1 MTPVFV
7 LKRSF
12 NVTLEDIPYITDP
25 FMGGTHAMQVITGRT
40 EPWGT
45 RILNIAEFIQDEVGH
60 YDPNFNHHH
69 IEEKIYRLF
78 ETGTYFCVSDN
89 GIPFIPAFYWKEIP
103 DHPDNGEWN
112 LRPFTYGIFHD
123 FVEAQIQ
130 RLSSDK
136 RRQLAEEAEIANEQ
150 EFARQAYKPK
160 EPKGLHNQTWDKVDV
175 KRGSFNTRRKIDLNT
190 LSVQEEIVKE
200 ALIEQGRNKRD
211 IQQLLSS
218 GDNFEIIELQPGTKL
233 YGFDSL
239 SHGEGKPQSSM
250 YWTDETGYQDVKTR
264 FYKNGDWDK
273 EGVKNYLA
281 LPCYNRADTIDTAE
295 VTQKQFAIRSTI
307 GLATEQIAYTNS
319 DYTTGMMGKIM
330 PGGGSQITPNA
341 QHLSSVSRLK
351 DTP

>member
-12 NVTLEDIPYITDP
+12 NVTLEDIPYISDP
-25 FMGGTHAMQVITGRT
+25 FMSGTYAMQVITGRT

-78 ETGTYFCVSDN
+78 ETGDYFCVSDN
-89 GIPFIPAFYWKEIP
+89 GIPFIPAFCWKEIP
-103 DHPDNGEWN
+103 NHPDNGEWK
-112 LRPFTYGIFHD
+112 LRPFTYGIFQNA
-123 FVEAQIQ
+123 VETQIQ

-136 RRQLAEEAEIANEQ
+136 RRQLAEEAEIAREQ
-150 EFARQAYKPK
+150 EIARQAFKPK
-160 EPKGLHNQTWDKVDV
+160 ESKGLHNQTWEKVDV
-175 KRGSFNTRRKIDLNT
+175 KRGSFNTRRNIDLNS
-190 LSVQEEIVKE
+190 LSEQDELVKE

-218 GDNFEIIELQPGTKL
+218 GDNFEIIELQLGAKL

-239 SHGEGKPQSSM
+239 SHAEGKPQSSM
-250 YWTDETGYQDVKTR
+250 YWTDEVGYQDVKTR
-264 FYKNGDWDK
+264 FCNHGDWDK
-273 EGVKNYLA
+273 EGIKNYLA

-295 VTQKQFAIRSTI
+295 VTQPQFAIRSKI

-341 QHLSSVSRLK
+341 QYLSSVSRLK

>member
-12 NVTLEDIPYITDP
+12 HLTLEDIPYISDP

-78 ETGTYFCVSDN
+78 ETGNYFCVSDN
-89 GIPFIPAFYWKEIP
+89 SVPFIPAFYWKEIP
-103 DHPDNGEWN
+103 DHPDNGEWK

-136 RRQLAEEAEIANEQ
+136 RRQLAEEAEIAREQ
-150 EFARQAYKPK
+150 EIARQAFKPK
-160 EPKGLHNQTWDKVDV
+160 ESKGLHNQTWDKVDV
-175 KRGSFNTRRKIDLNT
+175 KRGSFNTRRQIDLKQLN
-190 LSVQEEIVKE
+190 QKE
-200 ALIEQGRNKRD
+200 KEVLLQLKDQGRTLED
-211 IQQLLSS
+211 IKQLLSS
-218 GDNFEIIELQPGTKL
+218 GDEFEIVELSAGDQL

-239 SHGEGKPQSSM
+239 NHTEGKPQNSM
-250 YWTDETGYQDVKTR
+250 YWTNREGYLDVKTR
-264 FYKNGDWDK
+264 FYKNEIWDK
-273 EGVKNYLA
+273 EGIKNYLA
-281 LPCYNRADTIDTAE
+281 LPCYNRADTIDITE
-295 VTQKQFAIRSTI
+295 VTKPQIAIRSKI
-307 GLATEQIAYTNS
+307 GLATEQIAYINS

-330 PGGGSQITPNA
+330 PGGGSQITPDA
-341 QHLSSVSRLK
+341 KCLSPVSRLK
-351 DTP
+351 ETP